1 MDAFRLFD
9 VVDIQKRVVAYVVAV
24 YVYKIASESLALVA
38 NMFLMVCN

>member
-24 YVYKIASESLALVA
+24 YVYKIASESLAFRNRDPVKY
-38 NMFLMVCN
+38 F